1 MFACGAKIHCSS
13 PAVKRDTPVKSTH
26 AHLQLVTAVTL
37 LMVID
42 RALFASRVSLY
53 VSQSETHE
61 THTFESE
68 TQSETRSLDHVTAK
82 TRSTQ
87 TRLLV
92 FVTSVMVID
101 RSLAASRVSLCVSQ
115 NETHETHTFES
126 ETQSETRSRSR
137 DRDDETTHARSPRQM
152 QRRCQRT
159 RE

>member
-1 MFACGAKIHCSS
+1 M
-13 PAVKRDTPVKSTH
+13 KRDTPVKSTH
-26 AHLQLVTAVTL
+26 AHLQLVIAATL
-37 LMVID
+37 LMMID
-42 RALFASRVSLY
+42 RLLVAFRVSLC

-87 TRLLV
+87 ARSLV
-92 FVTSVMVID
+92 LATSVMVID

-126 ETQSETRSRSR
+126 ETQSETRSP
-137 DRDDETTHARSPRQM
+137 DHVTTK
-152 QRRCQRT
+152 T
-159 RE
+159 R